1 MIYVKAGEID
11 CAQSYSHDMEVGLHS
26 VTNGISRAQFIRG
39 NFSGSRRVIR
49 PPWAVA
55 ELDFVEACS
64 RCGDCVAACPEKIL
78 ETGRGGFPQVNF
90 SKGECTFCGD
100 CAGQCKTGVL
110 NRRVADDVPWPLKA
124 VIAPS
129 CLALKQVVCRT
140 CGEACPV
147 GAIRFRISVGAVARP
162 EVDPIACTGCGA
174 CYGPCPVS
182 AVTIGEMLAEA
193 AA

>member
-1 MIYVKAGEID
+1 MIYVKAGQTVS
-11 CAQSYSHDMEVGLHS
+11 AHSYFHDMKVGLCP

-39 NFSGSRRVIR
+39 NFSGSRQAIR

-55 ELDFVEACS
+55 EPDFVEACS
-64 RCGDCVAACPEKIL
+64 RCGDCVGVCPEKIL
-78 ETGRGGFPQVNF
+78 EAGRGGFPQVNF

-100 CAGQCKTGVL
+100 CAGKCKNGVL
-110 NRRVADDVPWPLKA
+110 NKRADDVPWPLKA

-129 CLALKQVVCRT
+129 CLTLKQVVCRT
-140 CGEACPV
+140 CGESCPV

-162 EVDPIACTGCGA
+162 EVDPVACTGCGA
-174 CYGPCPVS
+174 CYGSCPVF
-182 AVTIGEMLAEA
+182 AVTIGEILAEA

>member
-1 MIYVKAGEID
+1 MIYVKDGRVIS
-11 CAQSYSHDMEVGLHS
+11 AQSYSHDMDVGLHP
-26 VTNGISRAQFIRG
+26 VTNSISRAQFIRG
-39 NFSGSRRVIR
+39 NFSGSGQVIR

-55 ELDFVEACS
+55 EPDFVEVCD
-64 RCGDCVAACPEKIL
+64 RCGDCIGVCPEKIL
-78 ETGRGGFPQVNF
+78 EKGRGSFPQVNF

-100 CAGQCKTGVL
+100 CARKCKSGVL
-110 NRRVADDVPWPLKA
+110 NKRVDDAPWSLKA

-162 EVDPIACTGCGA
+162 EVDPVACTGCGA

-182 AVTIGEMLAEA
+182 AVTMGEILAEA
-193 AA
+193 VA